1 MLNKAL
7 RKRST
12 EKARKIV
19 LKKTLRKVILLNEVL
34 KIVFLLKKAFPK
46 KMILKCTNIF
56 KKVLKKA
63 IQKVVKEKSFQK
75 SAEKKYSEKL
85 IGSRLGSKK
94 LFLSNKTLNKVF
106 LSKRSSQKA
115 FQVGDIHWKY
125 IFLLLNEKSSA
136 PRQVEHFSHSWL
148 SIAGDL
154 RP

>member
-12 EKARKIV
+12 EKARRKV
-19 LKKTLRKVILLNEVL
+19 LKKTLRKVILLNEEL

-75 SAEKKYSEKL
+75 SAEKKYSENL

-94 LFLSNKTLNKVF
+94 LFFSNKTLNKVF
-106 LSKRSSQKA
+106 FVKKVLIKGNAQKSIPSR
-115 FQVGDIHWKY
+115 GYSLEIY
-125 IFLLLNEKSSA
+125 ISF
-136 PRQVEHFSHSWL
+136 VEREIQCSMP
-148 SIAGDL
+148 G
-154 RP
+154 

>member
-46 KMILKCTNIF
+46 KMILECTNIF

-63 IQKVVKEKSFQK
+63 IQKAVKEKSSQK
-75 SAEKKYSEKL
+75 SAQKSNQKSCFAQEWAQKNHFSPKK
-85 IGSRLGSKK
+85 RSKK
-94 LFLSNKTLNKVF
+94 FF
-106 LSKRSSQKA
+106 LSKRSS
-115 FQVGDIHWKY
+115 
-125 IFLLLNEKSSA
+125 
-136 PRQVEHFSHSWL
+136 
-148 SIAGDL
+148 
-154 RP
+154 